1 MISADK
7 AGGKRFSRDFEE
19 GSTKLQDFVR
29 FLEEESKGGS
39 GLLEALGNADIFYEM
54 QYQEVKI
61 VANVSD
67 LNKHPHSTLGWS
79 LELFRNRNQIK
90 TMFFV

>member
-19 GSTKLQDFVR
+19 GSAKLQDFVK
-29 FLEEESKGGS
+29 FLDQESKGGS

-67 LNKHPHSTLGWS
+67 PNEHPHRT
-79 LELFRNRNQIK
+79 
-90 TMFFV
+90 